1 MDDVR
6 PYRENIS
13 TFVSA
18 IENRL
23 VKTILFDI
31 DREPKFDLSSIP
43 FHFLYTIQIQLDTE
57 DSTYRLFTSQT
68 NIGLDTFWAD
78 KNTAGVDRTLEELKV
93 NSNVKVVSVGVDHG
107 YVYKIHLQFNSQ
119 HLILITG
126 NINENFDGSFTYKK
140 QDEII
145 LAFKDIESAEI
156 FERLAEC
163 R

>member
-1 MDDVR
+1 MNDLR

-23 VKTILFDI
+23 VKTILLDI
-31 DREPKFDLSSIP
+31 DRKPKFDLSSIP
-43 FHFLYTIQIQLDTE
+43 FHFLYTNQIQLDTE

-68 NIGLDTFWAD
+68 NTGLDTFWAD

-93 NSNVKVVSVGVDHG
+93 NSKAKVVSVGVEHG

-119 HLILITG
+119 H
-126 NINENFDGSFTYKK
+126 
-140 QDEII
+140 
-145 LAFKDIESAEI
+145 
-156 FERLAEC
+156 
-163 R
+163 